1 MLRGA
6 QHDKTGEGSCRGAEK
21 QRAGSPI
28 HETSC
33 SSWLNDRGFK
43 FSGLRFRLARSARE
57 RAEDLVGFE
66 RAEALGDILAER
78 VEVRA
83 DQGAHALALEVTV
96 VLEVLGQAL
105 AQLHDVLRRG
115 VGVSRHAG
123 ESDAAGR
130 GAA

>member
-57 RAEDLVGFE
+57 RAEDLSAPSETDRKSTCLNSSHQIISYAVFCLKKKKKE
-66 RAEALGDILAER
+66 TRTII
-78 VEVRA
+78 
-83 DQGAHALALEVTV
+83 HATITTV
-96 VLEVLGQAL
+96 
-105 AQLHDVLRRG
+105 
-115 VGVSRHAG
+115 S
-123 ESDAAGR
+123 
-130 GAA
+130 